1 MLKESE
7 LQRVLRQIELE
18 VLKETNDLNAPRALA
33 LHANHE
39 TDFFRLLPEEEK
51 NALMKSFGA
60 KGRQLLAELE
70 KTIDDAPGLF
80 DLPGQD

>member
-1 MLKESE
+1 
-7 LQRVLRQIELE
+7 
-18 VLKETNDLNAPRALA
+18 
-33 LHANHE
+33 
-39 TDFFRLLPEEEK
+39 
-51 NALMKSFGA
+51 MKSFGA